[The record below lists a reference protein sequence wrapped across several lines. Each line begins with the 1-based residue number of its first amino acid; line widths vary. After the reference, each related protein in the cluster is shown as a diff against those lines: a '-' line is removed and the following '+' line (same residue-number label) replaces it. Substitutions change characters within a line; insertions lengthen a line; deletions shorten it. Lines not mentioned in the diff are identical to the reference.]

1 MFDAVFFLLFLEKF
15 LPLEEKKILLSKI
28 HSPQNLKNLS
38 QSEIQQLAQEIR
50 KEIIN
55 VVGKN
60 GGHLASNLGVV
71 ELTLAL
77 HRVFES
83 PKDAIIWDVS
93 HQCYT
98 HKLLT
103 DRYKDF
109 QTLRQKD
116 GISGFTNTQESVH
129 DFFING
135 HSSTSIS
142 SALGLLTAR
151 ELNNDSG
158 KVIAVIGDGALT
170 GGMAYEALSHAGQL
184 CKNLVVV
191 LNDNQMS
198 IDHNTGAVSRYLS
211 RLTMTGGYQTFRYK
225 VDKLIDKIPYIG
237 RPFEKLVFRLKRAL
251 KGLFL
256 TNNLFVDLGFEYVGP
271 LDGHNEAL
279 LEKVLKKV
287 SHLHRP
293 VVVHVITKK
302 GRGYSPAENNPELFH
317 GIGPFQISDGT
328 VETFDTTSFT
338 EAFSQIICQKA
349 QENKDIVAITAAM
362 AKGTGLTSF
371 SIKYPDRFFDVG
383 IAEEHAVTF
392 AGGLAKGGKI
402 PVTCIY
408 STFIQRS
415 VDQMIHDIALQK
427 AHAIFMLDRAGAVP
441 ADGVTHQGIFD
452 ISLFRPIPD
461 LEILSPV
468 SQNDLKLCFDWA
480 VDKGTC
486 VVIRYPKLSCPTEFP
501 QFSSPVEL
509 GRGIFM
515 PCTEFV
521 IENVTEKQL
530 ENHKNKVLVVLTGG
544 MYPETQKAVRSVLLE
559 DGYADMY
566 ILRFIKPFDETYFV
580 ELAKKY
586 HGVVFVEDGVKIGGI
601 CEYLK
606 SVLAENGILNT
617 KLLGF
622 DDKFFSHGT
631 RDEILEAAGLSVNHI
646 KRAIKQC
653 AK

>member
-1 MFDAVFFLLFLEKF
+1 MKSFCLWRH
-15 LPLEEKKILLSKI
+15 KILLSKI

-38 QSEIQQLAQEIR
+38 QSEIIQLAQEIR

-184 CKNLVVV
+184 CKNLIVV

-211 RLTMTGGYQTFRYK
+211 RLTMTGGYQSFRYK

-237 RPFEKLVFRLKRAL
+237 RPFEKFIFRFKRAL

-302 GRGYSPAENNPELFH
+302 GKGYSPAENNPELFH

-371 SIKYPDRFFDVG
+371 SIKYPERFFDVG

-408 STFIQRS
+408 STFMQRS
-415 VDQMIHDIALQK
+415 VDQMILDIALQK
-427 AHAIFMLDRAGAVP
+427 AHAVFMLDRAGAVP
-441 ADGVTHQGIFD
+441 SDGVTHQGIFD

-530 ENHKNKVLVVLTGG
+530 EAHKNKVLVVLTGG
-544 MYPETQKAVRSVLLE
+544 MYPEVQKAVRSVLLE

-566 ILRFIKPFDETYFV
+566 ILRFIKPFDESYFI

-586 HGVVFVEDGVKIGGI
+586 YGVVFVEDGVKIGGI

-606 SVLAENGILNT
+606 SILAENGILNT

-622 DDKFFSHGT
+622 EDKFFSHGT

>member
-1 MFDAVFFLLFLEKF
+1 MKSFCLWRH
-15 LPLEEKKILLSKI
+15 KILLSKI

-38 QSEIQQLAQEIR
+38 QSEIIQLAQEIR

-184 CKNLVVV
+184 CKNLIVV

-211 RLTMTGGYQTFRYK
+211 RLTMTGGYQSFRYK

-237 RPFEKLVFRLKRAL
+237 RPFEKFIFRFKRAL

-371 SIKYPDRFFDVG
+371 SIKYPERFFDVG

-408 STFIQRS
+408 STFMQRS

-427 AHAIFMLDRAGAVP
+427 AHAVFMLDRAGAVP

-530 ENHKNKVLVVLTGG
+530 EAHKNKILVVLTGG
-544 MYPETQKAVRSVLLE
+544 MYPEVQKAVRSVLLE

-566 ILRFIKPFDETYFV
+566 ILRFIKPFDESYFI

-586 HGVVFVEDGVKIGGI
+586 YGIVLVEDGVKIGGI

-606 SVLAENGILNT
+606 SILAENGILNT

-622 DDKFFSHGT
+622 EDKFFSHGT

>member
-1 MFDAVFFLLFLEKF
+1 MKSFCLWRH
-15 LPLEEKKILLSKI
+15 KILLSKI

-38 QSEIQQLAQEIR
+38 QSEIIQLAQEIR

-184 CKNLVVV
+184 CKNLIVV

-211 RLTMTGGYQTFRYK
+211 RLTMTGGYQSFRYK

-237 RPFEKLVFRLKRAL
+237 RPFEKFIFRFKRAL

-371 SIKYPDRFFDVG
+371 SIKYPERFFDVG

-408 STFIQRS
+408 STFMQRS

-427 AHAIFMLDRAGAVP
+427 AHAVFMLDRAGAVP

-530 ENHKNKVLVVLTGG
+530 EAHKNKILVVLTGG
-544 MYPETQKAVRSVLLE
+544 MYPEAQKAVRSVLLE

-566 ILRFIKPFDETYFV
+566 ILRFIKPFDESYFI

-586 HGVVFVEDGVKIGGI
+586 YGVVFVEDGVKIGGI

-606 SVLAENGILNT
+606 SILAENGILNT

-622 DDKFFSHGT
+622 EDKFFSHGT

>member
-1 MFDAVFFLLFLEKF
+1 MKSFCLWRH
-15 LPLEEKKILLSKI
+15 KILLSKI

-38 QSEIQQLAQEIR
+38 QSEIIQLAQEIR

-184 CKNLVVV
+184 CKNLIVV

-211 RLTMTGGYQTFRYK
+211 RLTMTGGYQSFRYK

-237 RPFEKLVFRLKRAL
+237 RPFEKFIFRFKRAL

-371 SIKYPDRFFDVG
+371 SIKYPERFFDVG

-408 STFIQRS
+408 STFMQRS

-427 AHAIFMLDRAGAVP
+427 AHAVFMLDRAGAVP

-530 ENHKNKVLVVLTGG
+530 EAHKNKILVVLTGG
-544 MYPETQKAVRSVLLE
+544 MYPEAQKAVRSVLLE

-566 ILRFIKPFDETYFV
+566 ILRFIKPFDESYFL

-586 HGVVFVEDGVKIGGI
+586 YGVVFVEDGVKIGGI

-606 SVLAENGILNT
+606 SILAENGILNT

-622 DDKFFSHGT
+622 EDKFFSHGT

>member
-1 MFDAVFFLLFLEKF
+1 MKSFCLWRH
-15 LPLEEKKILLSKI
+15 KILLSKI

-38 QSEIQQLAQEIR
+38 QSEIIQLAQEIR

-184 CKNLVVV
+184 CKNLIVV

-211 RLTMTGGYQTFRYK
+211 RLTMTGGYQSFRYK

-237 RPFEKLVFRLKRAL
+237 RPFEKFIFRFKRAL

-371 SIKYPDRFFDVG
+371 SIKYPERFFDVG

-408 STFIQRS
+408 STFMQRS

-427 AHAIFMLDRAGAVP
+427 AHAVFMLDRAGAVP

-530 ENHKNKVLVVLTGG
+530 EAHKNKVLVVLTGG
-544 MYPETQKAVRSVLLE
+544 MYPEAQKAVRSVLLE

-566 ILRFIKPFDETYFV
+566 ILRFIKPFDESYFL

-586 HGVVFVEDGVKIGGI
+586 YGIVFVEDGVKIGGI

-606 SVLAENGILNT
+606 SILAENGILNT

>member
-1 MFDAVFFLLFLEKF
+1 MKSFCLWRH
-15 LPLEEKKILLSKI
+15 KILLSKI

-38 QSEIQQLAQEIR
+38 QSDIIQLAQEIR

-184 CKNLVVV
+184 CKNLIVV

-237 RPFEKLVFRLKRAL
+237 RPFEKFIFRFKRAL

-302 GRGYSPAENNPELFH
+302 GKGYSPAENNPELFH

-371 SIKYPDRFFDVG
+371 SIKYPERFFDVG

-408 STFIQRS
+408 STFMQRS

-427 AHAIFMLDRAGAVP
+427 VHAVFMLDRAGAVP

-530 ENHKNKVLVVLTGG
+530 EAHKNKVLVVLTGG
-544 MYPETQKAVRSVLLE
+544 MYPEAQKAVRSVLLE

-566 ILRFIKPFDETYFV
+566 ILRFIKPFDESYFL

-586 HGVVFVEDGVKIGGI
+586 YGVVLVEDGVKIGGI

-606 SVLAENGILNT
+606 SILAENGILNT

-622 DDKFFSHGT
+622 DDRFFSHGT

>member
-1 MFDAVFFLLFLEKF
+1 MKSFCLWRH
-15 LPLEEKKILLSKI
+15 KILLSKI

-38 QSEIQQLAQEIR
+38 QSEIIQLAQEIR

-184 CKNLVVV
+184 CKNLIVV

-211 RLTMTGGYQTFRYK
+211 RLTMTGGYQSFRYK

-237 RPFEKLVFRLKRAL
+237 RPFEKFIFRFKRAL

-371 SIKYPDRFFDVG
+371 SIKYPERFFDVG

-408 STFIQRS
+408 STFMQRS

-427 AHAIFMLDRAGAVP
+427 AHAVFMLDRAGAVP

-530 ENHKNKVLVVLTGG
+530 EAHKNKVLVVLTGG

-566 ILRFIKPFDETYFV
+566 ILRFIKPFDESYFL

-586 HGVVFVEDGVKIGGI
+586 YGIVFVEDGVKIGGI

-606 SVLAENGILNT
+606 SILAENGILNT

-631 RDEILEAAGLSVNHI
+631 RDEILEATGLSVNHI

>member
-1 MFDAVFFLLFLEKF
+1 MKSFCLWRH
-15 LPLEEKKILLSKI
+15 KILLSKI

-38 QSEIQQLAQEIR
+38 QSEIIQLAQEIR

-151 ELNNDSG
+151 ELNNNSG

-184 CKNLVVV
+184 CKNLIVV

-237 RPFEKLVFRLKRAL
+237 RPFEKFIFRFKRAL

-371 SIKYPDRFFDVG
+371 SIKYPERFFDVG

-408 STFIQRS
+408 STFMQRS
-415 VDQMIHDIALQK
+415 VDQMILDIALQK
-427 AHAIFMLDRAGAVP
+427 AHAVFMLDRAGAVP
-441 ADGVTHQGIFD
+441 SDGVTHQGIFD

-530 ENHKNKVLVVLTGG
+530 EAHKNKVLVVLTGG
-544 MYPETQKAVRSVLLE
+544 MYPEAQKAVRSVLLE

-566 ILRFIKPFDETYFV
+566 ILRFIKPFDESYFL

-586 HGVVFVEDGVKIGGI
+586 YGIVFVEDGVKIGGI

-606 SVLAENGILNT
+606 SILAENGILNT

-631 RDEILEAAGLSVNHI
+631 RDEILEATGLSVNHI

>member
-1 MFDAVFFLLFLEKF
+1 MKSFCLWRH
-15 LPLEEKKILLSKI
+15 KILLSKI

-38 QSEIQQLAQEIR
+38 QSEIIQLAQEIR

-184 CKNLVVV
+184 CKNLIVV

-211 RLTMTGGYQTFRYK
+211 RLTMTGGYQSFRYK

-237 RPFEKLVFRLKRAL
+237 RPFEKFIFRFKRAL

-371 SIKYPDRFFDVG
+371 SIKYPERFFDVG

-408 STFIQRS
+408 STFMQRS

-427 AHAIFMLDRAGAVP
+427 AHAVFMLDRAGAVP
-441 ADGVTHQGIFD
+441 SDGVTHQGVFD

-486 VVIRYPKLSCPTEFP
+486 VVIRYPKSSCPTEFP

-530 ENHKNKVLVVLTGG
+530 EAHKNKILVVLTGG

-566 ILRFIKPFDETYFV
+566 ILRFIKPFDESYFI

-586 HGVVFVEDGVKIGGI
+586 YGVVFVEDGVKIGGI

-606 SVLAENGILNT
+606 SILAENGILNT

>member
-1 MFDAVFFLLFLEKF
+1 MKSFCLWRH
-15 LPLEEKKILLSKI
+15 KILLSKI

-38 QSEIQQLAQEIR
+38 QSEIIQLAQEIR

-184 CKNLVVV
+184 CKNLIVV

-211 RLTMTGGYQTFRYK
+211 RLTMTGGYQSFRYK

-237 RPFEKLVFRLKRAL
+237 RPFEKFIFRFKRAL

-371 SIKYPDRFFDVG
+371 SIKYPERFFDVG

-408 STFIQRS
+408 STFMQRS

-427 AHAIFMLDRAGAVP
+427 AHAVFMLDRAGAVP
-441 ADGVTHQGIFD
+441 SDGVTHQGIFD

-530 ENHKNKVLVVLTGG
+530 EAHKNKVLVVLTGG
-544 MYPETQKAVRSVLLE
+544 MYPEVQKAVRSVLLE

-566 ILRFIKPFDETYFV
+566 ILRFIKPFDESYFL

-586 HGVVFVEDGVKIGGI
+586 YGIVFVEDGVKIGGI

-606 SVLAENGILNT
+606 SILAENGILNT

>member
-1 MFDAVFFLLFLEKF
+1 MKSFCLWRH
-15 LPLEEKKILLSKI
+15 KILLSKI

-38 QSEIQQLAQEIR
+38 QSEIIQLAQEIR

-184 CKNLVVV
+184 CKNLIVV

-211 RLTMTGGYQTFRYK
+211 RLTMTGGYQSFRYK

-237 RPFEKLVFRLKRAL
+237 RPFEKFIFRFKRAL

-362 AKGTGLTSF
+362 ANGTGLTSF
-371 SIKYPDRFFDVG
+371 SIKYPERFFDVG

-408 STFIQRS
+408 STFMQRS

-427 AHAIFMLDRAGAVP
+427 AHAVFMLDRAGAVP
-441 ADGVTHQGIFD
+441 ADGVTHQGVFD

-530 ENHKNKVLVVLTGG
+530 EAHKNKILVVLTGG

-566 ILRFIKPFDETYFV
+566 ILRFIKPFDESYFI

-586 HGVVFVEDGVKIGGI
+586 YGVVFVEDGVKIGGI

-606 SVLAENGILNT
+606 SILAENGILNT

>member
-1 MFDAVFFLLFLEKF
+1 MKSFCLWRH
-15 LPLEEKKILLSKI
+15 KILLSKI

-38 QSEIQQLAQEIR
+38 QSEIIQLAQEIR

-151 ELNNDSG
+151 ELNNNSG

-184 CKNLVVV
+184 CKNLIVV

-237 RPFEKLVFRLKRAL
+237 RPFEKFIFRFKRAL

-317 GIGPFQISDGT
+317 GVGPFQISDGT

-371 SIKYPDRFFDVG
+371 SIKYPERFFDVG

-408 STFIQRS
+408 STFMQRS

-427 AHAIFMLDRAGAVP
+427 AHAVFMLDRAGAVP

-530 ENHKNKVLVVLTGG
+530 EAHKNKILVVLTGG

-566 ILRFIKPFDETYFV
+566 ILRFIKPFDESYFL

-586 HGVVFVEDGVKIGGI
+586 YGIVFVEDGVKIGGI

-606 SVLAENGILNT
+606 SILAENGILNT

>member
-1 MFDAVFFLLFLEKF
+1 MKSFCLWRH
-15 LPLEEKKILLSKI
+15 KILLSKI

-38 QSEIQQLAQEIR
+38 QSEIIQLAQEIR

-184 CKNLVVV
+184 CKNLIVV

-237 RPFEKLVFRLKRAL
+237 RPFEKFIFRFKRAL

-371 SIKYPDRFFDVG
+371 SIKYPERFFDVG

-408 STFIQRS
+408 STFMQRS

-427 AHAIFMLDRAGAVP
+427 AHAVFMLDRAGAVP

-530 ENHKNKVLVVLTGG
+530 EAHKNKILVVLTGG

-566 ILRFIKPFDETYFV
+566 ILRFIKPFDESYFL
-580 ELAKKY
+580 ELAKRY
-586 HGVVFVEDGVKIGGI
+586 YGIVFVEDGVKIGGI

-606 SVLAENGILNT
+606 SILAENGILNT

>member
-1 MFDAVFFLLFLEKF
+1 MKSFCLWRH
-15 LPLEEKKILLSKI
+15 KILLSKI

-38 QSEIQQLAQEIR
+38 QSEIIQLAQEIR

-184 CKNLVVV
+184 CKNLIVV

-211 RLTMTGGYQTFRYK
+211 RLTMTGGYQSFRYK

-237 RPFEKLVFRLKRAL
+237 RPFEKFIFRFKRAL

-371 SIKYPDRFFDVG
+371 SIKYPERFFDVG

-408 STFIQRS
+408 STFMQRS

-427 AHAIFMLDRAGAVP
+427 AHAVFMLDRAGAVP
-441 ADGVTHQGIFD
+441 ADGVTHQGVFD

-486 VVIRYPKLSCPTEFP
+486 VVIRYPKSSCPTEFP

-530 ENHKNKVLVVLTGG
+530 EAHKNKVLVVLTGG
-544 MYPETQKAVRSVLLE
+544 MYPEAQKAVRSVLLE

-566 ILRFIKPFDETYFV
+566 ILRFIKPFDESYFI

-586 HGVVFVEDGVKIGGI
+586 HGVVLVEDGVKIGGI

-606 SVLAENGILNT
+606 SILAENGILNT

-622 DDKFFSHGT
+622 EDKFFSHGT

-646 KRAIKQC
+646 KKAIKQC

>member
-1 MFDAVFFLLFLEKF
+1 MKSFCLWRH
-15 LPLEEKKILLSKI
+15 KILLSKI

-38 QSEIQQLAQEIR
+38 QSEIIQLAQEIR

-184 CKNLVVV
+184 CKNLIVV

-211 RLTMTGGYQTFRYK
+211 RLTMTGGYQSFRYK

-237 RPFEKLVFRLKRAL
+237 RPFEKFIFRFKRAL

-302 GRGYSPAENNPELFH
+302 GKGYSPAENNPELFH

-371 SIKYPDRFFDVG
+371 SIKYPERFFDVG

-408 STFIQRS
+408 STFMQRS

-427 AHAIFMLDRAGAVP
+427 AHAVFMLDRAGAVP

-530 ENHKNKVLVVLTGG
+530 EAHKNKILVVLTSG
-544 MYPETQKAVRSVLLE
+544 MYPEAQKAIRSVLLE

-566 ILRFIKPFDETYFV
+566 ILRFIKPFDESYFI

-586 HGVVFVEDGVKIGGI
+586 YGVVFVEDGVKIGGI

-606 SVLAENGILNT
+606 SILAENGILNT

>member
-1 MFDAVFFLLFLEKF
+1 M
-15 LPLEEKKILLSKI
+15 EEKKILLSKI

-38 QSEIQQLAQEIR
+38 QSEILQLAQEIR

-109 QTLRQKD
+109 QTLRQKN
-116 GISGFTNTQESVH
+116 GISGFSNTQESVH

-151 ELNNDSG
+151 ELNNDCG

-184 CKNLVVV
+184 CKNLIVI

-349 QENKDIVAITAAM
+349 KENNDIVAITAAM

-427 AHAIFMLDRAGAVP
+427 AHAVFMLDRAGAVP

-530 ENHKNKVLVVLTGG
+530 ENHRNKVLVVLTGG

-566 ILRFIKPFDETYFV
+566 ILRFIKPFDESYFV

-606 SVLAENGILNT
+606 SILAENGILNT

-631 RDEILEAAGLSVNHI
+631 RDEILETAGLSVNHI

>member
-1 MFDAVFFLLFLEKF
+1 MKSFCLWRH
-15 LPLEEKKILLSKI
+15 KILLSKI

-38 QSEIQQLAQEIR
+38 QSEIIQLAQEIR

-184 CKNLVVV
+184 CKNLIVV

-211 RLTMTGGYQTFRYK
+211 RLTMTGGYQSFRYK

-237 RPFEKLVFRLKRAL
+237 RPFEKFIFRFKRAL

-371 SIKYPDRFFDVG
+371 SIKYPERFFDVG

-408 STFIQRS
+408 STFMQRS

-427 AHAIFMLDRAGAVP
+427 AHAVFMLDRAGAVP
-441 ADGVTHQGIFD
+441 SDGVTHQGIFD

-501 QFSSPVEL
+501 QFSSPIEL

-530 ENHKNKVLVVLTGG
+530 EAHKNKILVVLTGG
-544 MYPETQKAVRSVLLE
+544 MYPEAQKAVRSVLLE

-566 ILRFIKPFDETYFV
+566 ILRFIKPFDESYFI

-606 SVLAENGILNT
+606 SILAENGILNT

>member
-1 MFDAVFFLLFLEKF
+1 MLWEG
-15 LPLEEKKILLSKI
+15 KKILLSKI
-28 HSPQNLKNLS
+28 HSPQNLQNLS
-38 QSEIQQLAQEIR
+38 QSELSTLANEIR
-50 KEIIN
+50 NEIIE

-103 DRYKDF
+103 DRYKEF
-109 QTLRQKD
+109 STLRKKN
-116 GISGFTNTQESVH
+116 GISGFTNTSESVH
-129 DFFING
+129 DFFISG

-151 ELNNDSG
+151 ELNNNHG

-170 GGMAYEALSHAGQL
+170 GGMAYEALSCAGQL
-184 CKNLVVV
+184 CKNLIVI

-211 RLTMTGGYQTFRYK
+211 RLTMTGGYQSFRYK
-225 VDKLIDKIPYIG
+225 VDKFIDKIPYIG
-237 RPFEKLVFRLKRAL
+237 RPFEKFVFRFKRAL

-271 LDGHNEAL
+271 LDGHNEAI
-279 LEKVLKKV
+279 LEKVLKRVRK
-287 SHLHRP
+287 LHRP

-302 GRGYSPAENNPELFH
+302 GKGYSPAENNPELFH
-317 GIGPFQISDGT
+317 GVGPFQISDGT
-328 VETFDTTSFT
+328 VESFDTTSFT
-338 EAFSQIICQKA
+338 EAFSKVICEQAEK
-349 QENKDIVAITAAM
+349 NKDIVAITAAM

-371 SIKYPDRFFDVG
+371 SYKYPERFFDVG

-408 STFIQRS
+408 STFMQRA
-415 VDQMIHDIALQK
+415 VDQIIHDIALQK
-427 AHAIFMLDRAGAVP
+427 VHAVFMLDRAGAVP
-441 ADGVTHQGIFD
+441 GDGVTHQGIFD
-452 ISLFRPIPD
+452 IALFRPIPD
-461 LEILSPV
+461 IEILSPV
-468 SQNDLKLCFDWA
+468 SEQDLRLCFNWA
-480 VDKGTC
+480 VEKGTS
-486 VVIRYPKLSCPTEFP
+486 VIIRYPKLSCPTEFP
-501 QFSSPVEL
+501 QFSVPAEL
-509 GRGIFM
+509 GRGIFL
-515 PCTEFV
+515 PCSEFIIEDITE
-521 IENVTEKQL
+521 EQL

-544 MYPETQKAVRSVLLE
+544 IYPEVQKAVRSVLLE
-559 DGYADMY
+559 NGYADLY
-566 ILRFIKPFDETYFV
+566 ILRFIKPFDESYFL

-586 HGVVFVEDGVKIGGI
+586 YGVVFAEDGVKIGGI
-601 CEYLK
+601 CEHLQAI
-606 SVLAENGILNT
+606 LAENGMKNT

-622 DDKFFSHGT
+622 DDKFFAHGT
-631 RDEILEAAGLSVNHI
+631 REEILEATGLSVEHI
-646 KRAIKQC
+646 KKAIKIC
-653 AK
+653 SK

>member
-1 MFDAVFFLLFLEKF
+1 MKSFCLWRH
-15 LPLEEKKILLSKI
+15 KILLSKI

-38 QSEIQQLAQEIR
+38 QSEIIQLAQEIR

-184 CKNLVVV
+184 CKNLIVV

-211 RLTMTGGYQTFRYK
+211 RLTMTGGYQSFRYK

-237 RPFEKLVFRLKRAL
+237 RPFEKFIFRFKRAL

-371 SIKYPDRFFDVG
+371 SIKYPERFFDVG

-408 STFIQRS
+408 STFMQRS

-427 AHAIFMLDRAGAVP
+427 AHAVFMLDRAGAVP

-486 VVIRYPKLSCPTEFP
+486 VVIRYPKSSCPTEFP

-530 ENHKNKVLVVLTGG
+530 EAHKNKILVVLTGG
-544 MYPETQKAVRSVLLE
+544 MYPEAQKAVRSVLLE

-566 ILRFIKPFDETYFV
+566 ILRFIKPFDESYFL

-586 HGVVFVEDGVKIGGI
+586 YGVVFVEDGVKIGGI

-606 SVLAENGILNT
+606 SILAENGILNT

-622 DDKFFSHGT
+622 EDKFFSHGT

>member
-1 MFDAVFFLLFLEKF
+1 MKSFCLWRH
-15 LPLEEKKILLSKI
+15 KILLSKI

-38 QSEIQQLAQEIR
+38 QSEIIQLAQEIR

-184 CKNLVVV
+184 CKNLIVV

-211 RLTMTGGYQTFRYK
+211 RLTMTGGYQSFRYK

-237 RPFEKLVFRLKRAL
+237 RPFEKFIFRFKRAL

-371 SIKYPDRFFDVG
+371 SIKYPERFFDVG

-408 STFIQRS
+408 STFMQRS

-427 AHAIFMLDRAGAVP
+427 AHAVFMLDRAGAVP

-530 ENHKNKVLVVLTGG
+530 ETHKNKVLVVLTGG
-544 MYPETQKAVRSVLLE
+544 MYPEAQKAVRSVLLE

-566 ILRFIKPFDETYFV
+566 ILRFIKPFDESYFL

-586 HGVVFVEDGVKIGGI
+586 YGIVFVEDGVKIGGI

-606 SVLAENGILNT
+606 SILAENGILNT

-622 DDKFFSHGT
+622 EDKFFSHGT

>member
-1 MFDAVFFLLFLEKF
+1 MKSFWLWRH
-15 LPLEEKKILLSKI
+15 KILLSKI

-38 QSEIQQLAQEIR
+38 QSEIIQLAQEIR

-184 CKNLVVV
+184 CKNLIVV

-211 RLTMTGGYQTFRYK
+211 RLTMTGGYQSFRYK

-237 RPFEKLVFRLKRAL
+237 RPFEKFIFRFKRAL

-371 SIKYPDRFFDVG
+371 SIKYPERFFDVG

-408 STFIQRS
+408 STFMQRS

-427 AHAIFMLDRAGAVP
+427 AHAVFMLDRAGAVP

-486 VVIRYPKLSCPTEFP
+486 VVIRYPKSSCPTEFP
-501 QFSSPVEL
+501 QFSSPIEL

-530 ENHKNKVLVVLTGG
+530 EAHKNKILVVLTGG
-544 MYPETQKAVRSVLLE
+544 MYPEAQKAVRSVLLE

-566 ILRFIKPFDETYFV
+566 ILRFIKPFDESYFL

-586 HGVVFVEDGVKIGGI
+586 YGVVLVEDGVKIGGI

-606 SVLAENGILNT
+606 SILAENGILNT

>member
-1 MFDAVFFLLFLEKF
+1 MKSFCLWRH
-15 LPLEEKKILLSKI
+15 KILLSKI

-38 QSEIQQLAQEIR
+38 QSEIIQLAQEIR

-184 CKNLVVV
+184 CKNLIVV

-211 RLTMTGGYQTFRYK
+211 RLTMTGGYQSFRYK

-237 RPFEKLVFRLKRAL
+237 RPFEKFIFRFKRAL

-371 SIKYPDRFFDVG
+371 SIKYPERFFDVG

-408 STFIQRS
+408 STFMQRS

-427 AHAIFMLDRAGAVP
+427 AHAVFMLDRAGAVP
-441 ADGVTHQGIFD
+441 SDGVTHQGIFD

-515 PCTEFV
+515 PCTEFF
-521 IENVTEKQL
+521 IENITEKQL
-530 ENHKNKVLVVLTGG
+530 ESHKNKVLVVLTGG
-544 MYPETQKAVRSVLLE
+544 MYPEAQKAVRSVLLE

-566 ILRFIKPFDETYFV
+566 ILRFIKPFDESYFI

-586 HGVVFVEDGVKIGGI
+586 YGIVLVEDGVKIGGI

-606 SVLAENGILNT
+606 SILAENGILNT

>member
-1 MFDAVFFLLFLEKF
+1 MKSFCLWRH
-15 LPLEEKKILLSKI
+15 KILLSKI

-38 QSEIQQLAQEIR
+38 QSEIIQLAQEIR

-184 CKNLVVV
+184 CKNLIVV

-211 RLTMTGGYQTFRYK
+211 RLTMTGGYQSFRYK

-237 RPFEKLVFRLKRAL
+237 RPFEKFIFRFKRAL

-371 SIKYPDRFFDVG
+371 SIKYPERFFDVG

-408 STFIQRS
+408 STFMQRS

-427 AHAIFMLDRAGAVP
+427 AHAVFMLDRAGAVP
-441 ADGVTHQGIFD
+441 SDGVTHQGIFD

-530 ENHKNKVLVVLTGG
+530 EAHKNKVLVVLTGG
-544 MYPETQKAVRSVLLE
+544 MYPEAQKAVRSVLLE

-566 ILRFIKPFDETYFV
+566 ILRFIKPFDESYFI

-586 HGVVFVEDGVKIGGI
+586 YGIVLVEDGVKIGGI

-606 SVLAENGILNT
+606 SILAENGILNT

-622 DDKFFSHGT
+622 EDKFFSHGT

>member
-1 MFDAVFFLLFLEKF
+1 MKSFCLWRH
-15 LPLEEKKILLSKI
+15 KILLSKI

-38 QSEIQQLAQEIR
+38 QSEIVQLAQEIR

-184 CKNLVVV
+184 CKNLIVV

-211 RLTMTGGYQTFRYK
+211 RLTMTGGYQSFRYK

-237 RPFEKLVFRLKRAL
+237 RPFEKFIFRFKRAL

-371 SIKYPDRFFDVG
+371 SIKYPERFFDVG

-408 STFIQRS
+408 STFMQRS

-427 AHAIFMLDRAGAVP
+427 AHAVFMLDRAGAVP

-530 ENHKNKVLVVLTGG
+530 EAHKNKVLVVLTGG

-566 ILRFIKPFDETYFV
+566 ILRFIKPFDESYFL

-586 HGVVFVEDGVKIGGI
+586 YGIVFVEDGVKIGGI

-606 SVLAENGILNT
+606 SILAENGILNT

>member
-1 MFDAVFFLLFLEKF
+1 MKSFCLWRH
-15 LPLEEKKILLSKI
+15 KILLSKI

-38 QSEIQQLAQEIR
+38 QSEIIQLAQEIR

-184 CKNLVVV
+184 CKNLIVV

-237 RPFEKLVFRLKRAL
+237 RPFEKFIFRFKRAL

-302 GRGYSPAENNPELFH
+302 GKGYSPAENNPELFH

-371 SIKYPDRFFDVG
+371 SIKYPERFFDVG

-408 STFIQRS
+408 STFMQRS

-427 AHAIFMLDRAGAVP
+427 AHAVFMLDRAGAVP
-441 ADGVTHQGIFD
+441 SDGVTHQGIFD

-530 ENHKNKVLVVLTGG
+530 EAHKNKILVVLTGG
-544 MYPETQKAVRSVLLE
+544 MYPEVQKAVRSVLLE

-566 ILRFIKPFDETYFV
+566 ILRFIKPFDESYFI

-586 HGVVFVEDGVKIGGI
+586 YGVVLVEDGVKIGGI

-606 SVLAENGILNT
+606 SILAENGILNT

>member
-1 MFDAVFFLLFLEKF
+1 MKSFCLWRH
-15 LPLEEKKILLSKI
+15 KILLSKI

-38 QSEIQQLAQEIR
+38 QSEIIQLAQEIR

-184 CKNLVVV
+184 CKNLIVV

-211 RLTMTGGYQTFRYK
+211 RLTMTGGYQSFRYK

-237 RPFEKLVFRLKRAL
+237 RPFEKFIFRFKRAL

-371 SIKYPDRFFDVG
+371 SIKYPERFFYVG

-408 STFIQRS
+408 STFMQRS

-427 AHAIFMLDRAGAVP
+427 AHAVFMLDRAGAVP
-441 ADGVTHQGIFD
+441 ADGVTHQGVFD

-486 VVIRYPKLSCPTEFP
+486 VVIRYPKSSCPTEFP

-530 ENHKNKVLVVLTGG
+530 EAHKNKILVVLTGG
-544 MYPETQKAVRSVLLE
+544 MYPEAQKAVRSVLLE

-566 ILRFIKPFDETYFV
+566 ILRFIKPFDESYFL

-586 HGVVFVEDGVKIGGI
+586 YGIVFVEDGVKIGGI

-606 SVLAENGILNT
+606 SILAENGILNT

>member
-1 MFDAVFFLLFLEKF
+1 MKSFCLWRH
-15 LPLEEKKILLSKI
+15 KILLSKI

-38 QSEIQQLAQEIR
+38 QSEIIQLAQEIR

-184 CKNLVVV
+184 CKNLIVV

-211 RLTMTGGYQTFRYK
+211 RLTMTGGYQSFRYK

-237 RPFEKLVFRLKRAL
+237 RPFEKFIFRFKRAL

-317 GIGPFQISDGT
+317 GVGPFQISDGT

-371 SIKYPDRFFDVG
+371 SIKYPERFFDVG

-408 STFIQRS
+408 STFMQRS

-427 AHAIFMLDRAGAVP
+427 AHAVFMLDRAGAVP
-441 ADGVTHQGIFD
+441 SDGVTHQGIFD

-530 ENHKNKVLVVLTGG
+530 EAHKNKVLVVLTGG
-544 MYPETQKAVRSVLLE
+544 MYPEAQKAVRSVLLE

-566 ILRFIKPFDETYFV
+566 ILRFIKPFDESYFI

-586 HGVVFVEDGVKIGGI
+586 YGVVLVEDGVKIGGI

-606 SVLAENGILNT
+606 SILAENGILNT

>member
-1 MFDAVFFLLFLEKF
+1 MKSFCLWRH
-15 LPLEEKKILLSKI
+15 KILLSKI

-38 QSEIQQLAQEIR
+38 QSEIIQLAQEIR

-184 CKNLVVV
+184 CKNLIVV

-211 RLTMTGGYQTFRYK
+211 RLTMTGGYQSFRYK

-237 RPFEKLVFRLKRAL
+237 RPFEKFIFRFKRAL

-317 GIGPFQISDGT
+317 GVGPFQISDGT

-371 SIKYPDRFFDVG
+371 SIKYPERFFDVG

-408 STFIQRS
+408 STFMQRS

-427 AHAIFMLDRAGAVP
+427 AHAVFMLDRAGAVP

-530 ENHKNKVLVVLTGG
+530 EAHKNKVLVVLTGG
-544 MYPETQKAVRSVLLE
+544 MYPEAQKAVRSVLLE

-566 ILRFIKPFDETYFV
+566 ILRFIKPFDESYFL

-586 HGVVFVEDGVKIGGI
+586 YGVVLVEDGVKIGGI

-606 SVLAENGILNT
+606 SILAENGILNT

>member
-1 MFDAVFFLLFLEKF
+1 MKSFCLWRH
-15 LPLEEKKILLSKI
+15 KILLSKI

-38 QSEIQQLAQEIR
+38 QSEIIQLAQEIR

-184 CKNLVVV
+184 CKNLIVV

-211 RLTMTGGYQTFRYK
+211 RLTMTGGYQSFRYK

-237 RPFEKLVFRLKRAL
+237 RPFEKFIFRFKRAL

-371 SIKYPDRFFDVG
+371 SIKYPERFFDVG

-408 STFIQRS
+408 STFMQRS

-427 AHAIFMLDRAGAVP
+427 AHAVFMLDRAGAVP

-486 VVIRYPKLSCPTEFP
+486 VVIRYPKSSCPTEFP

-530 ENHKNKVLVVLTGG
+530 EAHKNKILVVLTGG

-566 ILRFIKPFDETYFV
+566 ILRFIKPFDESYFI

-586 HGVVFVEDGVKIGGI
+586 YGIVLVEDGVKIGGI

-606 SVLAENGILNT
+606 SILAENGILNT